1 MKLKDT
7 VQDQTLEGKTGF
19 VVLLNNNKGE
29 TMLEIIIVLS
39 SLYILKLLGVF
50 IITI

>member
-7 VQDQTLEGKTGF
+7 VQDQTLKGKIGF
-19 VVLLNNNKGE
+19 VGLLNNNKGK